1 MTATRVCSIDE
12 IPENR
17 TRVIAIGEKEI
28 QLTRMNGEV
37 YAFDN
42 VCTHDDAPIGERD
55 ISVGEIQ
62 CPRHGAK
69 FDVKSG
75 RATGLP
81 AIMPIKT
88 YQVTIEDGDVFIDL

>member
-1 MTATRVCSIDE
+1 MTATRVCAIDE

-17 TRVIAIGEKEI
+17 TRVITIGEEEI

-42 VCTHDDAPIGERD
+42 VCTHDDAPIGEGD
-55 ISVGEIQ
+55 IVGGEIQ